1 MNAALG
7 RATLGLTCYLP
18 MLAFFFFFSSRVIG
32 VPVIKTLTMKNIN
45 GTL

>member
-18 MLAFFFFFSSRVIG
+18 MLAFFFFSSRVIG